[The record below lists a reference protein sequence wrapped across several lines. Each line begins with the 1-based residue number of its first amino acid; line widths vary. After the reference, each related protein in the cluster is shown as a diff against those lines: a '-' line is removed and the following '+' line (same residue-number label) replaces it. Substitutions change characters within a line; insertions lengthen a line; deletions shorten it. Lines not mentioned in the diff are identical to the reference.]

1 MSNKPPCFLLLLI
14 SYFLVVFCFLLLA
27 LSNPCC
33 SSFFC
38 SSILK
43 TRCKRVFQ
51 SLIKI
56 LLALLMQLLHYL
68 GKNKTKQ
75 NKKESS
81 PTLFTQWMQ
90 PAEVFQYLLGKKNNQ
105 QPLKQS
111 VEHFF
116 HLVSFI
122 FIKYEKY
129 EKSSLLYLISLLIT
143 TYFTRHAFHFKL
155 TIQLLRH

>member
-75 NKKESS
+75 KGKQPHSIYTMNAAGRSVSISS
-81 PTLFTQWMQ
+81 
-90 PAEVFQYLLGKKNNQ
+90 GKKK
-105 QPLKQS
+105 QPTTSKAIS
-111 VEHFF
+111 GTFF
-116 HLVSFI
+116 SPCFVHIYKIWKVWKILPSIFNILADYYLFHQTCFSF
-122 FIKYEKY
+122 
-129 EKSSLLYLISLLIT
+129 
-143 TYFTRHAFHFKL
+143 
-155 TIQLLRH
+155 